1 MRGLLGRS
9 SIERGEGMLLRP
21 APAIHTAF
29 MRFPIDVLFLDDDL
43 RVLSVVEAMR
53 PWRTASNRKA
63 RAVLELATGEIRRR
77 GVKTGNQLLLLH
89 EDPSLS
95 DEGQPIGPPKRTGI
109 YLPAA
114 FRPARAVQRSEGPVP
129 APADGEPAPISI
141 LLVSGDRRFRA
152 VASALLERRGC
163 SVTVSD
169 GPEHLTSALGDD
181 NPDVVLLDV
190 GRATR
195 PAQALARLRTRFP
208 YTGVVLVGD
217 EPARTTGLLVSPK
230 WGVFDDLVSAIHGAN
245 SRRSSIGVRA
255 EHG

>member
-1 MRGLLGRS
+1 MRGLLGRG
-9 SIERGEGMLLRP
+9 SIEHGEGMLLRP

-77 GVKTGNQLLLLH
+77 GIEAGNQLLLLH
-89 EDPSLS
+89 DDPSLFEEV
-95 DEGQPIGPPKRTGI
+95 DLAHPPERTGI
-109 YLPAA
+109 QLRAA
-114 FRPARAVQRSEGPVP
+114 FRPARARQGRVQAR
-129 APADGEPAPISI
+129 ADGEPAPISI

-163 SVTVSD
+163 NVTVSD
-169 GPEHLTSALGDD
+169 GPERLTSTLGDD
-181 NPDVVLLDV
+181 DPDVVLLDV
-190 GRATR
+190 GRAIS
-195 PAQALARLRTRFP
+195 PAQALVRLRTRFP

-217 EPARTTGLLVSPK
+217 EHARTAGLLVSPK
-230 WGVFDDLVSAIHGAN
+230 WGVFDDLVSAIHGADP
-245 SRRSSIGVRA
+245 RRSSIGVRA
-255 EHG
+255 EHA